1 MIFICSMMALLLGYG
16 PLQDFVPFHDP
27 SPHRTQFVSVAP
39 DVQLEVLDWGGSGR
53 PLVFLAGYLTAH
65 AYDDIASKLTDIVH
79 VYGITRRGLGA
90 SSKPH
95 SGYTATE
102 SAEDVFR
109 VLDALKLE
117 KPVMVGHSFGGQD
130 LNVLGAKYVD
140 RIGGLVYL
148 ASAEDTS
155 LGSLTSLTDHV
166 EQQLDSNKLPEGL
179 RAQSNPDMSSFGAYR
194 DWQRKTF
201 GMAFPETE
209 LRQIYAANPDGS
221 MGRYLVSKE
230 VRDALF
236 AGLRAPD
243 YAAIRVPV
251 LALFPVPV
259 RLDDQINRYKPQN
272 AEEGVALGFKY
283 GLDLAWLA
291 RNKDALKRALPGA
304 RVIEVPGA
312 NVYIFLSNEADV
324 LRELRAFLVQV
335 GR

>member
-1 MIFICSMMALLLGYG
+1 MIFIVHSMMVLILAYG
-16 PLQDFVPFHDP
+16 SSQDSVPFHDL

-65 AYDDIASKLTDIVH
+65 AYDDIAPKLTDVAH
-79 VYGITRRGLGA
+79 VYGITRRGLGS

-102 SAEDVFR
+102 SAEDVLR

-130 LNVLGAKYVD
+130 LHVLGANCPD

-155 LGSLTSLTDHV
+155 LGSLADHV
-166 EQQLDSNKLPEGL
+166 EEQLDPNKLPEAL
-179 RAQSNPDMSSFGAYR
+179 RVQSHPDLSSVAAYR
-194 DWQRKTF
+194 DWQRKNF
-201 GMAFPETE
+201 GMAFPESE

-221 MGRYLVSKE
+221 MGQYLVSKE

-236 AGLRAPD
+236 AGLQAPD

-251 LALFPVPV
+251 LAFYPVPA

-272 AEEGVALGFKY
+272 AEQGVALGFKY

-291 RNKDALKRALPGA
+291 RNKDALKRSLPGA
-304 RVIEVPGA
+304 RVIELPGA
-312 NVYIFLSNEADV
+312 NVYIFLSNETDV
-324 LRELRAFLVQV
+324 LRELRAFLVQL
-335 GR
+335 GG

>member
-1 MIFICSMMALLLGYG
+1 MMLIVRSMMVLMLAYA
-16 PLQDFVPFHDP
+16 PPQDSVPFRDP

-53 PLVFLAGYLTAH
+53 PVVFLAGYLTAH
-65 AYDDIASKLTDIVH
+65 AYDDIAPKLTDVAH

-102 SAEDVFR
+102 SAEDVLR

-117 KPVMVGHSFGGQD
+117 KPLMVGHSFGGQD
-130 LNVLGAKYVD
+130 LHVLGAKYMD

-155 LGSLTSLTDHV
+155 LGSITDHV
-166 EQQLDSNKLPEGL
+166 EQQLDSNKLPERL
-179 RAQSNPDMSSFGAYR
+179 RAQSHPDMTSFRIYR
-194 DWQRKTF
+194 DWQQKTF
-201 GMAFPETE
+201 GMAFPESE
-209 LRQIYAANPDGS
+209 LHQIYAANPDGS

-230 VRDALF
+230 VRDAMF
-236 AGLRAPD
+236 AGLQAPD

-251 LALFPVPV
+251 LALFPVPE
-259 RLDDQINRYKPQN
+259 RLDDQIDRYKPQTV
-272 AEEGVALGFKY
+272 EQGVALGFKY

-291 RNKDALKRALPGA
+291 RNKDALKRSLPTA
-304 RVIEVPGA
+304 HVIEVPGA
-312 NVYIFLSNEADV
+312 NTYIFLSNEVDV
-324 LRELRAFLVQV
+324 LRELRAFLFQLE
-335 GR
+335 R